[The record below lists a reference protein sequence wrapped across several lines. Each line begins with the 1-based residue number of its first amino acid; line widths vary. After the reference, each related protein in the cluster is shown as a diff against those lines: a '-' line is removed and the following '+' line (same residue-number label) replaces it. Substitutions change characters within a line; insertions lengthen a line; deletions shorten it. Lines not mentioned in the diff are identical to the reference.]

1 MVTASGMTVTLLGSL
16 FFVMRSLRV
25 LPGKSISDHIRL
37 AASLQSAPLNAR
49 NLTKSAQSLLLGEPA
64 VSISMTNFNLDDKNK
79 QRSDEGIIILSGG
92 RIVLRDF

>member
-1 MVTASGMTVTLLGSL
+1 MYSYIPNTTLGSP

-25 LPGKSISDHIRL
+25 LPGKFISDHIRL
-37 AASLQSAPLNAR
+37 AASLRRAPLNAR

-64 VSISMTNFNLDDKNK
+64 VSISMTNFNLDDKIK
-79 QRSDEGIIILSGG
+79 QRSDEGIVILSGG